1 MVKVLEKS
9 RSFLARFLKV
19 HQISC
24 DDLFSKLDRELR
36 DFNFSW
42 MLVDKFGFER
52 SSINW
57 LKFSPSLFKYL
68 VGKVFF
74 GKYDKGKESEIR
86 SARYLSS
93 LGFEI
98 VLMNYRSANGEI
110 DIVVFANGVIRFVE
124 VKSSYTSVIKPE
136 ERIRSEERRVGK
148 ECRSRWSPYH

>member
-1 MVKVLEKS
+1 
-9 RSFLARFLKV
+9 
-19 HQISC
+19 
-24 DDLFSKLDRELR
+24 
-36 DFNFSW
+36 

-136 ERIRSEERRVGK
+136 ERIDRVKINKILAVSEDFFVDLGSVLDSGYDVVVVNREGVFYL
-148 ECRSRWSPYH
+148 PDYLL